1 MASRE
6 ELQILQQQRKE
17 SKAYLDELLAGKTAE
32 ERMNVKKGKAYKDE
46 LAKLREIN
54 EQVKEIQ
61 ANNKIVVD
69 DLIRQ
74 EASLKSMTGIQSH
87 LGKLDR
93 KRIDMQAGISSE
105 LTVQHENLNTAADLI
120 QDISKLSS
128 EDSIAQE
135 RKLEQLDGI
144 ISKMR
149 EEGLVGEDIIENL
162 KAQRDEAK
170 AISSLSDKQ
179 QKFLSKQLEVYDGIK
194 DTIGG
199 V

>member
-32 ERMNVKKGKAYKDE
+32 ERMNVKKSKAYKDE
-46 LAKLREIN
+46 LARLREIN

-74 EASLKSMTGIQSH
+74 EASLKSMTGIQSY

-93 KRIDMQAGISSE
+93 KRVDMQAGISDE
-105 LTVQHENLNTAADLI
+105 FKEEHKLLNGTADII
-120 QDISKLSS
+120 QEISKLSA
-128 EDSIAQE
+128 EDSIARE
-135 RKLEQLDGI
+135 IKLKELDDQI
-144 ISKMR
+144 KLAEKNHNISD
-149 EEGLVGEDIIENL
+149 EVVQNL
-162 KAQRDEAK
+162 RQQRDEVK
-170 AISSLSDKQ
+170 LISGLTEKQ
-179 QKFLSKQLEVYDGIK
+179 QKFYG
-194 DTIGG
+194 
-199 V
+199 